1 MIVLKTMTL
10 KNFLSVGNIVQAV
23 NLDTKDITLVLGE
36 NLDLGGN
43 DNRNGCGKTTILNG
57 LSYVLFGEPLTKI
70 KMNNLI
76 NKTNGKNMVVS
87 VSFEVDG
94 IPYYI
99 ERGRKPDTFVFLR
112 NSSSNVDPVE
122 PIEEEASNEAQGE
135 SRVTQEVI
143 NGVLGFNH
151 LMFKHIVA
159 LNTYTTPFLSS
170 TTGDQRE
177 IIETLLGVLALSSK
191 AENLRAKIK
200 DTKQSI
206 KDEETAIS
214 TLKTYN
220 EMVLKNVTSLL
231 SKHTQW
237 EADKQTK
244 LTELTSSLEKLT
256 VIDIE
261 SELHTHCLIET
272 EKTASTLYDTVS
284 KELNRTN
291 LSIKNKQASLDQ
303 YVDKCQSILTSK
315 TCPECKQ
322 ELHID
327 HNDLITSYESEITLL
342 LEVIDELTS
351 DAERLTNE
359 KNSIIV
365 PTNIPTP
372 IYKTK
377 KEALVHD
384 NNVNTLMS
392 QAEDVLLSVNPYQDQ
407 IDNLNA
413 EVKEPDYTN
422 IDTLNSL
429 KDHQEFLLK
438 LLTNKDSFIRKKI
451 ITQNIAFLNNRLSHY
466 LNKVGLQHQVEFMA
480 DLEVEITYLG
490 KDLDFDNLSRGERTR
505 LILAL
510 SWAFRDVYE
519 GLNDSINILF
529 VDELIDTGLDP
540 QGVESSLSI
549 LKELVRSSKKSVF
562 LISHR
567 DELIGRVDNT
577 LKVIKENGFTSF
589 EY

>member
-1 MIVLKTMTL
+1 MITLKTITM
-10 KNFLSVGNIVQAV
+10 KNFLSVGNVVQAV

-43 DNRNGCGKTTILNG
+43 DNRNGCGKTTILNA
-57 LSYVLFGEPLTKI
+57 LSYALFGEPLTKI

-87 VSFEVDG
+87 VTFDCNGDG
-94 IPYYI
+94 YFI
-99 ERGRKPDTFVFLR
+99 ERGRKPDTFVLMK
-112 NSSSNVDPVE
+112 NQSSSDEVSE
-122 PIEEEASNEAQGE
+122 SNEAQGE
-135 SRVTQEVI
+135 SRVTQEEI
-143 NGVLGFNH
+143 NEILGFNH

-159 LNTYTTPFLSS
+159 LNTYTVPFLSS
-170 TTGDQRE
+170 TAGDQRE

-191 AENLRAKIK
+191 AENLKSKIK
-200 DTKQSI
+200 DTKQLI
-206 KDEETAIS
+206 KDEETAIA
-214 TLKTYN
+214 TIKTYN
-220 EMVLKNVTSLL
+220 DMVLKNVTSLIA
-231 SKHTQW
+231 KHDKW
-237 EADKQTK
+237 EEDKKLKLDK
-244 LTELTSSLEKLT
+244 LTADIERLTS
-256 VIDIE
+256 IDIKA
-261 SELHTHCLIET
+261 ELQTHDMIEAAASIRANYNNISKDLSRT
-272 EKTASTLYDTVS
+272 QAAIKSKNSTL
-284 KELNRTN
+284 E
-291 LSIKNKQASLDQ
+291 Q
-303 YVDKCQSILTSK
+303 YVAKCSSILSSK
-315 TCPECKQ
+315 KCPECEQ

-327 HNDLITSYESEITLL
+327 HGDLLARYENEMEELINAINTLTTEATEYQKLLDDITLPS
-342 LEVIDELTS
+342 DNLT
-351 DAERLTNE
+351 T
-359 KNSIIV
+359 
-365 PTNIPTP
+365 

-377 KEALVHD
+377 KEALVHNHNID
-384 NNVNTLMS
+384 TMLNMAADTL
-392 QAEDVLLSVNPYQDQ
+392 ASVNPYQNQ
-407 IDNLNA
+407 INDMNA
-413 EVKEPDYTN
+413 EVKEPDYST
-422 IDTLNSL
+422 IDVLNSL

-451 ITQNIAFLNNRLSHY
+451 ITQNIAFLNSRLSHY
-466 LNKVGLQHQVEFMA
+466 LIKVGLQHNVVFMA

-519 GLNDSINILF
+519 GLNASINVMF

-549 LKELVRSSKKSVF
+549 LKDMVRSSHKSIF

-567 DELIGRVDNT
+567 DELIGRVDTT